1 MSLNF
6 DQSILA
12 YFPGVVFVQ
21 QNNKKRALAS
31 GKEAGLAKTKK
42 YGVNGIHLD
51 IHDIDS
57 KNKNY
62 VFHLAK
68 NQIFRSKEID
78 DATVEILIDQ
88 FPCLILDKDSDALA
102 FESPNLS
109 VVLKLSREVYDFI
122 VENKLCYASTRISQ
136 PRTSK
141 VGWSHKRS
149 MSLKALWE
157 NEDYSLITDNYRSIL
172 GDNDDD
178 IFFIGRS
185 RAAAR
190 LKDDSRCWR
199 EHIIPLSFIRDRVV
213 ELLEEGVS
221 ATELADFLFT
231 HVRVVLLT
239 NEERLL
245 VDAEYQS
252 TMPDGWEW
260 YGDKF
265 ARLRICGI
273 ELE

>member
-1 MSLNF
+1 MSLNLG
-6 DQSILA
+6 QSIRE
-12 YFPGVVFVQ
+12 YFPGVNFA
-21 QNNKKRALAS
+21 NSSRSKHALIG
-31 GKEAGLAKTKK
+31 GKVENLKVHKK

-51 IHDIDS
+51 IYDIDN
-57 KNKNY
+57 KRKNY

-68 NQIFRSKEID
+68 DQILSKEID
-78 DATVEILIDQ
+78 DATVGILLCQ
-88 FPCLILDKDSDALA
+88 FPRLILDEVRDALA
-102 FESPNLS
+102 FESSNLLE
-109 VVLKLSREVYDFI
+109 VLKLSREVYDFV
-122 VENKLCYASTRISQ
+122 VENKLCYASTRSVQ
-136 PRTSK
+136 RRTSHASWFDK
-141 VGWSHKRS
+141 AAK
-149 MSLKALWE
+149 MLKYSWE
-157 NEDYSLITDNYRSIL
+157 IENYSYLTDNYRNIL

-199 EHIIPLSFIRDRVV
+199 EHIVPLSFIRDRVV